1 MRFLA
6 ALLMLAATVPS
17 SAHAGRLLSVR
28 VDGSGQTTLAS
39 DPKASFGPTPCRA
52 ADGTITVLAERPSR
66 LSDRSYLI
74 ARPGAKARWKRPPGG
89 EILDAAFSPDCTR
102 VAELYYVFPTKSDL
116 SGLLIRETGGKELGR
131 LESDPE
137 EWPTI
142 AWSADGTKFAFDGWE
157 RGRGAVLRVVDAR
170 NGRVLAR
177 HATRQAEVGSQAFSP
192 DGKALVYAE
201 GERVLIID
209 ATTGN
214 ARALAGG
221 KDGRYF
227 RAPAWSPRGDQI
239 AAVNSGG
246 GVELLDPQTGHGP
259 ALETSAIF
267 AEDMVWSPD
276 ASMIAMRFSSA
287 KPGMTRWGL
296 AVVAT
301 APGSR
306 PRELVKPGG
315 STTLPVWDAAS
326 LVFGR

>member
-1 MRFLA
+1 MRFLV
-6 ALLMLAATVPS
+6 ALLVLAAAVPS

-28 VDGSGQTTLAS
+28 VDGSGRTTLAS
-39 DPKASFGPTPCRA
+39 DAKASFGPTPCRA

-74 ARPGAKARWKRPPGG
+74 VRPGAKARWKRPPGG
-89 EILDAAFSPDCTR
+89 EILDATFSPDCTR
-102 VAELYYVFPTKSDL
+102 VAELYYAFPTKSDL
-116 SGLLIRETGGKELGR
+116 SGLLIRETSGKELGR

-137 EWPTI
+137 GWPTI
-142 AWSADGTKFAFDGWE
+142 AWSADGTKFAFDGSE
-157 RGRGAVLRVVDAR
+157 RGRGTVLRVVDAR

-177 HATRQAEVGSQAFSP
+177 HATQQAEVGSQAFSP
-192 DGKALVYAE
+192 DGNALVYAE
-201 GERVLIID
+201 GERLLIMD
-209 ATTGN
+209 AATGN

-221 KDGRYF
+221 KDGRSF

-259 ALETSAIF
+259 ALETTAVF
-267 AEDMVWSPD
+267 TEDMVWSPD
-276 ASMIAMRFSSA
+276 ASMIAMRFSSS
-287 KPGMTRWGL
+287 KPGITRLGL

-301 APGSR
+301 APRSR
-306 PRELVKPGG
+306 PRRLLKAGG
-315 STTLPVWDAAS
+315 STTLPVWDGAS